1 MRAVIVALLG
11 LLAVPAAAQ
20 DTDLE
25 LVLLAD
31 ASGSIDE
38 REYLLQREGY
48 ATAITDPEV
57 LEAIANTA
65 YGSIAVT
72 YVEWAA
78 NQVVVA
84 EWTRI
89 ANAEQAELFAARVL
103 APPRRAIGRNAIG
116 SALLKGLELMEEN
129 DIEGWRRV
137 IDFSGD
143 SVNTYSGPP
152 IAEARERVLAAG
164 VTINALPIL
173 RPGDPG
179 RAHGGLEARYAERI
193 IGGPNAFVV
202 TADTRASFA
211 EAIKRK
217 LILEI
222 SGQVP
227 QSMVA
232 EARRGAADPGRDG
245 TAASTTPYASS
256 DLTR

>member
-1 MRAVIVALLG
+1 MRAFLAI
-11 LLAVPAAAQ
+11 LLAALPFCAAAQ

-31 ASGSIDE
+31 ASGSIDQ
-38 REYLLQREGY
+38 REYDLQREGY
-48 ATAITDPEV
+48 AIAITDAQV

-78 NQVVVA
+78 NQVTVA

-89 ANAEQAELFAARVL
+89 ADRDDAELFAARIL

-116 SALLKGLELMEEN
+116 AALLEGLRLMETN

-143 SVNTYSGPP
+143 SVNNYSGPS
-152 IAEARERVLAAG
+152 IAAARQQVLSAG
-164 VTINALPIL
+164 VTVNGLPIL

-179 RAHGGLEARYAERI
+179 RAMGGLEALFAERI
-193 IGGPNAFVV
+193 VGGPHAFVV
-202 TADTRASFA
+202 TADSRAAFA

-222 SGQVP
+222 SGRTP
-227 QSMVA
+227 AGDVA
-232 EARRGAADPGRDG
+232 AADMSAARPTGRS
-245 TAASTTPYASS
+245 AQSSS
-256 DLTR
+256 DFTR

>member
-1 MRAVIVALLG
+1 MRAFVILIVSMVSMLPMA
-11 LLAVPAAAQ
+11 AAAQ

-31 ASGSIDE
+31 ASGSIDS
-38 REYLLQREGY
+38 REYQLQREGY
-48 ATAITDPEV
+48 ATAIVDPEV

-84 EWTRI
+84 DWTRI
-89 ANAEQAELFAARVL
+89 ATEEHARAFAAAIL

-129 DIEGWRRV
+129 DIDGWRRV

-143 SVNTYSGPP
+143 SVRNYSGPS
-152 IAEARERVLAAG
+152 IAAARDEVLAAG
-164 VTINALPIL
+164 VTINGLPIL

-179 RAHGGLEARYAERI
+179 RAQGGLEALFAEHI
-193 IGGPNAFVV
+193 VGGQHAFVV
-202 TADTRASFA
+202 TAEDRASFA

-222 SGQVP
+222 SGVEP
-227 QSMVA
+227 PEHLAV
-232 EARRGAADPGRDG
+232 RR
-245 TAASTTPYASS
+245 
-256 DLTR
+256 

>member
-1 MRAVIVALLG
+1 MRALVFAVVLALPG
-11 LLAVPAAAQ
+11 LAPAQ

-31 ASGSIDE
+31 ASGSIDS
-38 REYLLQREGY
+38 REYDLQREGY
-48 ATAITDPEV
+48 ATAIVDPDV
-57 LEAIANTA
+57 LAAIANTA

-89 ANAEQAELFAARVL
+89 ADLEDAELFAARVL

-116 SALLKGLELMEEN
+116 SALLEGLALMEEN
-129 DIEGWRRV
+129 DIDGWRRV

-143 SVNTYSGPP
+143 SVNSYSGPP
-152 IAEARERVLAAG
+152 IAAARERVLAAG
-164 VTINALPIL
+164 VTINGLPIL

-179 RAHGGLEARYAERI
+179 RAMGGLEALFAERI
-193 IGGPNAFVV
+193 AGGPNSFVV
-202 TADTRASFA
+202 TAESRASFA

-222 SGQVP
+222 SGDVP
-227 QSMVA
+227 PRHVA
-232 EARRGAADPGRDG
+232 TAR
-245 TAASTTPYASS
+245 
-256 DLTR
+256 